1 MVEHWSPKPGVG
13 GSSPSWPAIRKGNC
27 NMEKLTTYFKHVREE
42 IQKVIFPTKL
52 QIKQAFI
59 AVFIV
64 VTVISIFL
72 ALVDMLMSAI
82 VSTAVGN

>member
-1 MVEHWSPKPGVG
+1 MAEHWSPKPGVG
-13 GSSPSWPAIRKGNC
+13 GSSPSWLPLKRVIIDGKIN
-27 NMEKLTTYFKHVREE
+27 NYFKHVREE
-42 IQKVIFPTKL
+42 IQKVIFPTKI

-82 VSTAVGN
+82 VSTAVGS

>member
-1 MVEHWSPKPGVG
+1 
-13 GSSPSWPAIRKGNC
+13 
-27 NMEKLTTYFKHVREE
+27 MEKLTTYFRHVREE

-82 VSTAVGN
+82 VSTVVGNG